1 MFARALFA
9 FSSSSPSLMRGW
21 SARCSRARCS
31 RATCAVCGVL
41 GDRAPC
47 LLSPHSSPSL
57 MRGSSARCLRA
68 RFLFFLVEVTSV
80 FWTLGACCVRTVL
93 GGYLL
98 NGFDDDTYSGITVD
112 TQHLD
117 YQTIALSK
125 VLTCYVHV
133 PPLNPP
139 SPLMGRPGV
148 YDLQFSSAP
157 IKKVRRVRS

>member
-1 MFARALFA
+1 MVGVHERTVCVLLVPALHLQVA
-9 FSSSSPSLMRGW
+9 SS
-21 SARCSRARCS
+21 
-31 RATCAVCGVL
+31 CAH
-41 GDRAPC
+41 R
-47 LLSPHSSPSL
+47 LLSPRSSASL
-57 MRGSSARCLRA
+57 TRGSSARCLRA

-148 YDLQFSSAP
+148 YD
-157 IKKVRRVRS
+157 